1 MTVIITDF
9 WGIKTVLFKT
19 SALIFWALLLA
30 GCAASTGSDIEPE
43 AKYEGV
49 IRDKL
54 TTSIAENGLK
64 LFTYSVSNTRVMPQ
78 IAMQPLELTGRD
90 RRKRSSGPD
99 LTEWTEQIELGLK
112 RTLAMSGFCREGS
125 IEISRLIQADRAEIR
140 GECTE
145 GATDDDRQR
154 FGRQG

>member
-9 WGIKTVLFKT
+9 WGIKTVLFKIGP
-19 SALIFWALLLA
+19 LVFWALLLT
-30 GCAASTGSDIEPE
+30 GCAASTESNVEPE

-64 LFTYSVSNTRVMPQ
+64 LFTYSVSNTQAMPPISVQ
-78 IAMQPLELTGRD
+78 TLELTGRD

-125 IEISRLIQADRAEIR
+125 IEISRLIQVDRAEIR

-145 GATDDDRQR
+145 GATDEDRQR